1 MNLELSPPLGGLRL
15 LRLHDDDPIA
25 IAIEPLAEGE
35 RLSPDGPATTEKI
48 PRGHKVALR
57 PIPAG
62 AAITRFAQVI
72 GVATADIAAGAH
84 VHSHNLAFRPS
95 AASRAIGT
103 RRRALAPVPP
113 EARASFQGFRRADG
127 GIGTRNYVAI
137 LTSVNCSATVARLI
151 AERFRDPAMMRAYPH
166 VDGVIALTHKSGCS
180 VAEGGESLTLLRRTL
195 GGYARHANVGGVL
208 IVGLGCEDNQI
219 DRLLEVEQLSTGD
232 RLRTLVIQEEGGTT
246 ATVKAGVALVHELLA
261 VAETARRETLPAAH
275 LMVGLQCGGSDGFSG
290 LSANPALGAAVDLL
304 VRHGG
309 TGILSE
315 TPEIYGAE
323 NLLLERAA
331 SPVVGQKLLDLIG
344 WWEEHL
350 AHEPHGF
357 DDNPSPGNRAGG
369 LTTILEK
376 SLGAVAKGG
385 TSDLVEVYRY
395 AEPITT
401 PGFVFMDSPGFDP
414 MSATGQV
421 ASGANLICFTTGRGS
436 CFGCRPVPSLKLATN
451 TPLYRRMTEDMDI
464 NCGEILDGTADLA
477 TMGERIFGAML
488 AAASGRPT
496 QSEQLGYGEDEFA
509 PWHLNP
515 WF

>member
-1 MNLELSPPLGGLRL
+1 MNLDLAPRGGLRL
-15 LRLHDDDPIA
+15 LRLHPDDPIA
-25 IAIEPLAEGE
+25 IAIDPLAAGE
-35 RLSPDGPATTEKI
+35 SLGPEGPAAIEAV

-57 PIPAG
+57 PIAAG
-62 AAITRFAQVI
+62 GEICRFGQVI
-72 GVATADIAAGAH
+72 GVATADIPAGAH

-95 AASRAIGT
+95 AVSRSIGT
-103 RRRALAPVPP
+103 RRRVLAPVPAA
-113 EARASFQGFRRADG
+113 ERASFAGFRRADG
-127 GIGTRNYVAI
+127 RVGTRNYVAV

-151 AERFRDPAMMRAYPH
+151 AERFRDPAVMRAYPH

-208 IVGLGCEDNQI
+208 LVGLGCEDNQI
-219 DRLLEVEQLSTGD
+219 DRLLEVEQLAPGE
-232 RLRTLVIQEEGGTT
+232 RLRTLVIQEEGGTS
-246 ATVKAGVALVHELLA
+246 ATVRAGVAQVHELLA
-261 VAETARRETLPAAH
+261 VAETARRETVPAAH

-331 SPVVGQKLLDLIG
+331 TPAVGRKLLDLIA
-344 WWEEHL
+344 WWEAHL
-350 AHEPHGF
+350 ADEPHGF

-385 TSDLVEVYRY
+385 TSDLVEVCGY

-451 TPLYRRMTEDMDI
+451 TPLYRRMEEDMDI

-477 TMGERIFGAML
+477 TMGERIFRAML
-488 AAASGRPT
+488 DAASGRPT
-496 QSEQLGYGEDEFA
+496 RSEQLGYGEDEFA

>member
-1 MNLELSPPLGGLRL
+1 MNLELSPPVGGLRL

-25 IAIEPLAEGE
+25 IAIEPLAPGE
-35 RLSPDGPATTEKI
+35 RLAPDGPATTEKI

-62 AAITRFAQVI
+62 AAVSRFAQVI

-103 RRRALAPVPP
+103 RRRTLAPVPA
-113 EARASFQGFRRADG
+113 EVRASFEGFRRADG
-127 GIGTRNYVAI
+127 GVGTRNYVAI
-137 LTSVNCSATVARLI
+137 LTSVNCSATVTRLI
-151 AERFRDPAMMRAYPH
+151 AERFRDPAVMRAWPH

-219 DRLLEVEQLSTGD
+219 DRLLEVEKLAPGD

-246 ATVKAGVALVHELLA
+246 ATVRAGVALVHELLA
-261 VAETARRETLPAAH
+261 VAETARRESVPAAH

-331 SPVVGQKLLDLIG
+331 SPAVGRKLIDLIA

-350 AHEPHGF
+350 AREPHGF

-401 PGFVFMDSPGFDP
+401 PGFVFMNSPGFDP

-477 TMGERIFGAML
+477 TMGERIFQAML